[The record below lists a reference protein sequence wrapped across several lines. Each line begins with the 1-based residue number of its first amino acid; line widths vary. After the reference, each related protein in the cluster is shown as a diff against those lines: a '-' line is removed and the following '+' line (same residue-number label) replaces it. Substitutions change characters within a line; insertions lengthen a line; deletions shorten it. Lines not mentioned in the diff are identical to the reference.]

1 MVSAKRSPLMPLSRK
16 KRIAFS
22 ITSKA
27 SSLEVKILLRER
39 PLILFCPSG
48 RRCRSCSRR
57 CRLRWCGTG
66 IFLRSV
72 RSGGRCLCRSGFFHP
87 LLLLLC
93 LDRRLQ
99 WHIFAAFTDIGVH
112 LGDSLADDADIVQVW
127 LDTVV
132 WAAAYCNLKFVGK
145 GNIPV
150 AFVEALVDFLS
161 EMA

>member
-39 PLILFCPSG
+39 PLILFFCPSG

-87 LLLLLC
+87 LLFATLFGQAASMAHFCSLLQTSVSTWGILWPMMPTSF
-93 LDRRLQ
+93 R
-99 WHIFAAFTDIGVH
+99 F
-112 LGDSLADDADIVQVW
+112 W

-132 WAAAYCNLKFVGK
+132 LG
-145 GNIPV
+145 IR
-150 AFVEALVDFLS
+150 LLRS
-161 EMA
+161 